1 MIRRHPMKY
10 FVPALILSMLF
21 SGTVLCQKPSGSI
34 SGRVVS
40 DDGQPLPNARITL
53 IGSGGSSNGMQAR
66 AMIAPDEEGNFRVE
80 GLDPRT
86 YKIYAYAP
94 GYVAVDHEN
103 FQSST
108 MMGVASVASYRIG
121 DTVTLTMT
129 RGAVITGR
137 VLTAAGEP
145 VVGINVRAMRVRDHL
160 GRSGAAEPATFSSSM
175 KTDDRGV
182 YRIYGLASGS
192 YIVSAGGGAFS
203 VLQTPFDARSPAYH
217 PSSTRETAAELTVR
231 NGEELSGI
239 DIRYRSERGY
249 SISGRVSGAPVAA
262 GRGPGPGSIITVWL
276 KRAATGEIVSQTPIL
291 PNSSQN
297 GYAFYGVPP
306 GEYEVE
312 AARSGIPDNDP
323 MNSEPRRVTIT
334 GADAGGI
341 NLTLVNAPTIAGTI
355 AIEKPGDG
363 EKNSCPGMR
372 EFTIEET
379 QILAV
384 GNDTGEL
391 DRNDRNILISQAN
404 APSPDAGG
412 VFTIR
417 GIRASHY
424 RIRVSLPSD
433 GLYLKSMTIEKS
445 DRRPDRDGLIIK
457 PGERVT
463 GLRITAAYGAA
474 SLSGKVESDEGK
486 SLHAHLVPQELES
499 KDDVLRFYE
508 VPLAGREYKFTNLA
522 PGKYRLVFKA
532 GGRTPLAWSPA
543 ERAAL
548 RKEAEEKGKTV
559 ELESCK

>member
-1 MIRRHPMKY
+1 MIRRHPILA
-10 FVPALILSMLF
+10 FTAALIMTLLLD
-21 SGTVLCQKPSGSI
+21 GAVLCQKSSGSI
-34 SGRVVS
+34 SGRIVS
-40 DDGQPLPNARITL
+40 DDGQPLPSARITL
-53 IGSGGSSNGMQAR
+53 IGSGGSSNSMQAR
-66 AMIAPDEEGNFRVE
+66 AMITPDEEGNFRID

-94 GYVAVDHEN
+94 GYVAVDQEN

-121 DTVTLTMT
+121 HTVTLILT

-145 VVGINVRAMRVRDHL
+145 VVGIIVRAMKVRDHA
-160 GRSGAAEPATFSSSM
+160 GRSGFAEPATFSSSM

-203 VLQTPFDARSPAYH
+203 ALQTPFDAKSPVYH

-249 SISGRVSGAPVAA
+249 SISGRVSGAPVAN
-262 GRGPGPGSIITVWL
+262 RGPGPGSIITVWL
-276 KRAATGEIVSQTPIL
+276 RRAATGEIVSQTPIL

-312 AARSGIPDNDP
+312 AARSGVSDVDP
-323 MNSEPRRVTIT
+323 MISEPRRVTIT

-341 NLTLVNAPTIAGTI
+341 NLALINAPSIAGTF
-355 AIEKPGDG
+355 AIEKIED
-363 EKNSCPGMR
+363 EKKSSCWETR
-372 EFTIEET
+372 EFTIEEA

-384 GNDTGEL
+384 GNETGEI
-391 DRNDRNILISQAN
+391 DQNDRNVLISQSN
-404 APSPDAGG
+404 APSPDASGA
-412 VFTIR
+412 FTIR
-417 GIRASHY
+417 GIRAAHY
-424 RIRVSLPSD
+424 RILVSLPSD
-433 GLYLKSMTIEKS
+433 GLYLKSITIDKS
-445 DRRPDRDGLIIK
+445 DRNPGRDGLILRQ
-457 PGERVT
+457 GERVT
-463 GLRITAAYGAA
+463 GLKITAARGAA
-474 SLSGKVESDEGK
+474 SLSGKLESDEVK
-486 SLHAHLVPQELES
+486 SMHAHLVPQEPES
-499 KDDVLRFYE
+499 KDDLLRYYE
-508 VPLAGREYKFTNLA
+508 VPLEGREYKFKNLA
-522 PGKYRLVFKA
+522 PGKYRLVLKA
-532 GGRTPLAWSPA
+532 GGRAPLAWNPA

>member
-1 MIRRHPMKY
+1 MIRRHPILA
-10 FVPALILSMLF
+10 FAAALIMTMLLD
-21 SGTVLCQKPSGSI
+21 GVVLCQKPSGSI
-34 SGRVVS
+34 SGRIVS
-40 DDGQPLPNARITL
+40 DDGQPLLNARITL
-53 IGSGGSSNGMQAR
+53 IGSGGSSNNMQAR
-66 AMIAPDEEGNFRVE
+66 AMIAPDEEGNFRVD

-94 GYVAVDHEN
+94 GYVAVDQEN

-145 VVGINVRAMRVRDHL
+145 VVGINVRAMRVRDHA
-160 GRSGAAEPATFSSSM
+160 GRSGGAEPGIFSSSM

-182 YRIYGLASGS
+182 YRIYGLVSGS
-192 YIVSAGGGAFS
+192 YVVSAGGGAFS
-203 VLQTPFDARSPAYH
+203 ALQTPFDARSPVYH

-262 GRGPGPGSIITVWL
+262 SRGPGGSFITVWL
-276 KRAATGEIVSQTPIL
+276 RRAATGESVSQTVIS

-312 AARSGIPDNDP
+312 AARSGVSDVAP
-323 MNSEPRRVTIT
+323 MISEPRRVTIT
-334 GADAGGI
+334 SADASGI
-341 NLTLVNAPTIAGTI
+341 NLALINAPSIAGTF
-355 AIEKPGDG
+355 AIEKPGEG
-363 EKNSCPGMR
+363 EKNSCHVTK

-384 GNDTGEL
+384 GNETGEI
-391 DRNDRNILISQAN
+391 DQNDRNVLISQSN
-404 APSPDAGG
+404 APSPDASGA
-412 VFTIR
+412 FTIR
-417 GIRASHY
+417 GIRAAHY
-424 RIRVSLPSD
+424 RILVSLPSD
-433 GLYLKSMTIEKS
+433 GLYLKSMTIDKS
-445 DRRPDRDGLIIK
+445 DRNPGRDGIILK
-457 PGERVT
+457 QGERVT
-463 GLRITAAYGAA
+463 GLKITAARGAA
-474 SLSGKVESDEGK
+474 SLSGKVESDEVR
-486 SLHAHLVPQELES
+486 SLHVHLVPQESES
-499 KDDVLRFYE
+499 KDDVLRYYE
-508 VPLAGREYKFTNLA
+508 VPLEGREYNFTNLA
-522 PGKYRLVFKA
+522 PGKYWVVFKA
-532 GGRTPLAWSPA
+532 GGKVPLAWNPA

-548 RKEAEEKGKTV
+548 RKEAEAKGKAV